1 MERTRPIAIAAAM
14 MSLAFSSAARSGDPT
29 CEVTQLRSGSIGNEE
44 IAVGSPSEGRIVF
57 RPGGGGFVTED
68 GSLGW
73 KVLWTRL
80 IKGPLHIEGH
90 RIDGDAP
97 PLRAFLAST
106 IDEIGIQPS
115 YLLFPTAGCWKIN
128 ARIHGEPLSFV
139 VRVEKI
145 GDGPTWRRTMSELSA
160 IPGS

>member
-1 MERTRPIAIAAAM
+1 MECTESIAIAAATL
-14 MSLAFSSAARSGDPT
+14 SLVFSSSVLAGEPT
-29 CEVTQLRSGSIGNEE
+29 CEVTQLRSGSIGNNELT
-44 IAVGSPSEGRIVF
+44 VGNPSEGRIVF

-68 GSLGW
+68 GWLGW
-73 KVLWTRL
+73 KVLWNRL
-80 IKGPLHIEGH
+80 VKGPLHIDGH

-115 YLLFPTAGCWKIN
+115 YLLFPTTGCWKIN
-128 ARIHGEPLSFV
+128 ARIHGEPLSLV

-145 GDGPTWRRTMSELSA
+145 GDGPAWRRTTSELMA